1 MYHVYQATEVSGLRK
16 IPLSN
21 ILYKNF
27 ISNEL
32 NIKAKSL
39 NLSDRQA
46 LDCQDTI
53 YIQHIL
59 IACLHERGIH
69 RIFPLSPWFAR

>member
-39 NLSDRQA
+39 NKTLGSLPIGQTGTGLPGYNLYSA
-46 LDCQDTI
+46 YLNCMPT
-53 YIQHIL
+53 
-59 IACLHERGIH
+59 
-69 RIFPLSPWFAR
+69 

>member
-21 ILYKNF
+21 ILYKYF

-39 NLSDRQA
+39 NKTLGSLPIGQTGPGLPGYNLYSA
-46 LDCQDTI
+46 YLNCMPT
-53 YIQHIL
+53 
-59 IACLHERGIH
+59 
-69 RIFPLSPWFAR
+69 